1 MPSALR
7 TVLRVVAIYAVV
19 TGSVLDAHPLSVSY
33 LHVRVAADR
42 IAATMRLPLDDM
54 DLLLRLDRDLD
65 SRVSDQE
72 ITAGTPALAKYL
84 AERMVLRTDSD
95 ARVAVL
101 DRTGRWADSGG
112 FPFLEAVVSY
122 PVPALPTTLS
132 LQVRVLTDLYTDHRT
147 LGDVEWGGRRDEFV
161 FQHGNL
167 FEATATPAA
176 WWQSARTFLQLGI
189 EHILTGYDHLLF
201 LVGLLVVGRG
211 WRHLV
216 VIVTSFTVAHSLTL
230 VVATLGWVIPPS
242 RLIEALIALTIAYVG
257 IENLIA
263 RDVTGRWKLTF
274 AFGLI
279 HGFGFA
285 SVLREMALPRATLVP
300 SLLMFNVGVEAGQ
313 LFVVLMVWPLL
324 HWIQRSPYSLW
335 FMRALSV
342 AITLCGLA
350 WLAQRVM

>member
-1 MPSALR
+1 MPSAFR

-42 IAATMRLPLDDM
+42 ITATMRLPLDDM

-65 SRVSDQE
+65 SRVSDEE
-72 ITAGTPALAKYL
+72 ITNAAPALAKYL
-84 AERMVLRTDSD
+84 AERMVLRTDGD

-101 DRTGRWADSGG
+101 DRTGRWADSSG
-112 FPFLEAVVSY
+112 FPFLEAVVAY

-132 LQVRVLTDLYTDHRT
+132 LQVRALTDLYTDHRT
-147 LGDVEWGGRRDEFV
+147 LGDVQWGGRRDEFV

-167 FEATATPAA
+167 FEATAAPAS
-176 WWQSARTFLQLGI
+176 WWRSARTFLQLGV

-211 WRHLV
+211 WRYLV

-230 VVATLGWVIPPS
+230 VVATLGLVIPPA
-242 RLIEALIALTIAYVG
+242 RLVEALIALSIAYVG
-257 IENLIA
+257 VENLVV
-263 RDVTGRWKLTF
+263 RDVSGRWKLTF

-285 SVLREMALPRATLVP
+285 NILREMALPRETLVP

-313 LFVVLMVWPLL
+313 LCVVVLAWPLL
-324 HWIQRSPYSLW
+324 RWVQQSRYSLS
-335 FMRALSV
+335 FMRAVSV

-350 WLAQRVM
+350 WFAQRVM